1 MNEWKNVLLRKNNE
15 LVVRRRRRA
24 KELEMKVINANTVL
38 V

>member
-1 MNEWKNVLLRKNNE
+1 MEECSSEENNE

-24 KELEMKVINANTVL
+24 KELEMKAINANTVL